1 MLKALIFDC
10 DGVMFDSRETNRAYH
25 DHLLAAFGLPK
36 MNEEELEYVHIHNVW
51 ESVAYIFRNSAVPV
65 DKVHEFRLRDD
76 YRPFFRYMK
85 MEPDLRQFLAMAKP
99 RFKLAI
105 ATNRTN
111 TMEPLLAEFGLT
123 AFFDKVMTAEN
134 SRRPKPSPEPLL
146 EIIETFACQIDEALY
161 VGDSAIDEECARA
174 CAMPF
179 AAFRNPRL
187 TAHYHIN
194 SFMEIFALPPVAI
207 RMTEDRGQRAEKS

>member
-1 MLKALIFDC
+1 MLKVLIFDC

-25 DHLLAAFGLPK
+25 DHLLAAFGLPP
-36 MNEEELEYVHIHNVW
+36 MDEEELEYVHIHNVW
-51 ESVAYIFRNSAVPV
+51 ESVAHIFRNSAVPV
-65 DKVHEFRLRDD
+65 DKVHEFRMKDD

-85 MEPDLRQFLAMAKP
+85 MEPDLRQFLTTAH
-99 RFKLAI
+99 RHFKLAI

-111 TMEPLLAEFGLT
+111 TMEMILDDFGL
-123 AFFDKVMTAEN
+123 ASFFDKVMTAEN

-146 EIIETFACQIDEALY
+146 EICETFGCAIDEALY
-161 VGDSAIDEECARA
+161 IGDSAIDEECARA

-187 TAHYHIN
+187 AARYHIN
-194 SFMEIFALPPVAI
+194 SFMEIFTLPLVVAA
-207 RMTEDRGQRAEKS
+207 MAAV

>member
-25 DHLLAAFGLPK
+25 DHLLAAFQLPP

-51 ESVAYIFRNSAVPV
+51 ESVAHIFRNHPV
-65 DKVHEFRLRDD
+65 DLEKVHEFRMRDD

-85 MEPDLRQFLAMAKP
+85 MEPDLRQFLALAKP

-134 SRRPKPSPEPLL
+134 SRRPKPAPEPLL
-146 EIIETFACQIDEALY
+146 EIAEAFACHIDDALY
-161 VGDSAIDEECARA
+161 VGDSTIDEQCAQA

-179 AAFRNPRL
+179 AAFRNPNLNAR
-187 TAHYHIN
+187 YHID
-194 SFMEIFALPPVAI
+194 SFMEIFSLPPVVMA
-207 RMTEDRGQRAEKS
+207 MA

>member
-25 DHLLAAFGLPK
+25 DHLLAAFGLPR
-36 MNEEELEYVHIHNVW
+36 MDEEELEYVHIHNVW

-65 DKVHEFRLRDD
+65 EKVHEFRLRDD

-85 MEPDLRQFLAMAKP
+85 MEPDLRPFLTMAH
-99 RFKLAI
+99 RYFKLAI

-111 TMEPLLAEFGLT
+111 TMEMILEDFDLSG
-123 AFFDKVMTAEN
+123 FFDKVMTAEN
-134 SRRPKPSPEPLL
+134 SRHPKPSPEPLL
-146 EIIETFACQIDEALY
+146 EICETFGCQIDEALY
-161 VGDSAIDEECARA
+161 IGDSAIDEECARA

-179 AAFRNPRL
+179 AAFRNSRL
-187 TAHYHIN
+187 AARYYIN
-194 SFMEIFALPPVAI
+194 SFMEISTLPPVAAV
-207 RMTEDRGQRAEKS
+207 MATV

>member
-1 MLKALIFDC
+1 MLKTLIFDC
-10 DGVMFDSRETNRAYH
+10 DGVMFDSRESNRAYY

-36 MNEEELEYVHIHNVW
+36 MNEDELEYVHIHTVS
-51 ESVAYIFRNSAVPV
+51 ECVAHIFRNSAVPT
-65 DKVHEFRLRDD
+65 DKVEEFRLRDD

-85 MEPDLRQFLAMAKP
+85 MEPDLRQFLVMAKP

-105 ATNRTN
+105 ATNRAD
-111 TMEPLLAEFGLT
+111 TMGPLLAEFGLT

-134 SRRPKPSPEPLL
+134 SRRPKPAPDPLL
-146 EIIETFACQIDEALY
+146 EITETFGCRIDEALY
-161 VGDSAIDEECARA
+161 VGDSAIDEQCAQA

-187 TAHYHIN
+187 TARYHIN
-194 SFMEIFALPPVAI
+194 SFMEIFSLPPVA
-207 RMTEDRGQRAEKS
+207 MAMAAA

>member
-25 DHLLAAFGLPK
+25 DHLLAAFGLPP
-36 MNEEELEYVHIHNVW
+36 MDEGELEYVHIHNVW
-51 ESVAYIFRNSAVPV
+51 ESVAHIFRNSGVPV
-65 DKVHEFRLRDD
+65 DKVHEFRAKDD

-85 MEPDLRQFLAMAKP
+85 IEPDLRQFLAIAHHH
-99 RFKLAI
+99 FKLAI

-111 TMEPLLAEFGLT
+111 TMEMILEDFGLA

-146 EIIETFACQIDEALY
+146 EITEAFACQISEALY
-161 VGDSAIDEECARA
+161 IGDSTIDEECARA

-179 AAFRNPRL
+179 AAFRNQELPAR
-187 TAHYHIN
+187 YHIN
-194 SFMEIFALPPVAI
+194 SFMEILTLPPVAE
-207 RMTEDRGQRAEKS
+207 RMLTA

>member
-10 DGVMFDSRETNRAYH
+10 DGVMFDSKETNRAYH

-36 MNEEELEYVHIHNVW
+36 MDAEELEYVHIHNVW
-51 ESVAYIFRNSAVPV
+51 ESVAHIFRNSGVPV
-65 DKVHEFRLRDD
+65 EKVHEFRAQDD

-85 MEPDLRQFLAMAKP
+85 MEPDLRQFLVAAHR

-111 TMEPLLAEFGLT
+111 TMEMILEDFSLA

-134 SRRPKPSPEPLL
+134 SRCPKPSPEPLL
-146 EIIETFACQIDEALY
+146 AIIDAFACDIEEALY
-161 VGDSAIDEECARA
+161 IGDSAIDEECARA

-179 AAFRNPRL
+179 VAFRNRRL
-187 TAHYHIN
+187 TARYHVN
-194 SFMEIFALPPVAI
+194 SFTEIFALPPVAE
-207 RMTEDRGQRAEKS
+207 RMPI

>member
-10 DGVMFDSRETNRAYH
+10 DGVMFDSKETNRAYH
-25 DHLLAAFGLPK
+25 DHLLAAFGLPP
-36 MNEEELEYVHIHNVW
+36 MNADELEYVHIHNVW
-51 ESVAYIFRNSAVPV
+51 ESVAHIFHNSGVSV
-65 DKVHEFRLRDD
+65 EKVHAFRAQDD

-85 MEPDLRQFLAMAKP
+85 MEPDLRQFLAVAH
-99 RFKLAI
+99 RHFKLAI

-111 TMEPLLAEFGLT
+111 TMEMILEDFGLA

-146 EIIETFACQIDEALY
+146 EITEAFACQISESLY
-161 VGDSAIDEECARA
+161 IGDSAIDEECAGA

-179 AAFRNPRL
+179 AAFRNRQL
-187 TAHYHIN
+187 TTARYHVN
-194 SFMEIFALPPVAI
+194 SFIELFALPPIAE
-207 RMTEDRGQRAEKS
+207 RMLA

>member
-25 DHLLAAFGLPK
+25 DHLLAAFGLPP
-36 MNEEELEYVHIHNVW
+36 MDEDELEYVHIHNVW
-51 ESVAYIFRNSAVPV
+51 ESVAHIFRNYAVSL

-76 YRPFFRYMK
+76 YRPFFRSMK
-85 MEPDLRQFLAMAKP
+85 MEPDLRKFLARAKP

-111 TMEPLLAEFGLT
+111 TMEAILEEFDLT
-123 AFFDKVMTAEN
+123 DFFDKVMTAEN
-134 SRRPKPSPEPLL
+134 SRRPKPAPEPLL
-146 EIIETFACQIDEALY
+146 EIIEAFACRIDEALY
-161 VGDSAIDEECARA
+161 VGDSSIDEQCARA

-179 AAFRNPRL
+179 VAFRNPRL
-187 TAHYHIN
+187 TARYHIQ
-194 SFMEIFALPPVAI
+194 SFLDLFSLPPLAEAMRVA
-207 RMTEDRGQRAEKS
+207 